1 MGEGT
6 ATDSVEVGKAAATAV
21 TPDPVTADLLA
32 KHSAGEKLTPSQY
45 GKLGAWG
52 SKLRGLFNGER
63 GTHAGS
69 PLPAPLPREPAS
81 VAPVAP
87 AQAPDGGLAPVPIDA
102 GLVQRTTNAVL
113 TRCDNI
119 PRRYVNNA
127 AREAGATGETL
138 ARFDRAATLPK
149 DDRAL
154 MVDLS
159 PDVAAL
165 LGVNPRHYPLAV
177 FVGTAGLWATDIW
190 LAVQELKA
198 MKEERKKAE
207 ATMATNEDGQR
218 QSLPGGKSR

>member
-6 ATDSVEVGKAAATAV
+6 APDSDEVRAAAATAV

-32 KHSAGEKLTPSQY
+32 KHSAGEKLSQAQY
-45 GKLGAWG
+45 GKLGAFSARLKAFWNGKPG
-52 SKLRGLFNGER
+52 SDPGP
-63 GTHAGS
+63 TV
-69 PLPAPLPREPAS
+69 PPARPGEPAA
-81 VAPVAP
+81 VAPMAP
-87 AQAPDGGLAPVPIDA
+87 AQAPDSGLAPVPIDA

-113 TRCDNI
+113 TRCENI
-119 PRRYVNNA
+119 ARRYVNTA

-207 ATMATNEDGQR
+207 PAPAPAA
-218 QSLPGGKSR
+218 SK